1 MSCCLLVCLCV
12 SSSSVET
19 NRRCLYKL
27 VSLVSPHRWHRY
39 QHTLF
44 KGVIA
49 YMLLCGAPPFWG
61 SNDREILRRVR
72 NHKLSFP
79 PELFGGVSETSIDFV
94 AGLLERDVD
103 KRFTADQALGHEFIV
118 GRDSLATVAR
128 DAYESLGEALDDYWT
143 LATGVSKASRPGASL
158 LDSLRHFAQMDALER
173 VAVET
178 AAALM
183 APDRLLALRDD
194 FLAADTDGDGTLSY
208 DELKAALIDEAS
220 KRDPDAGSGT
230 SIAGS
235 GLRASLAG
243 MMLGTTANA
252 DDVNGIVDS
261 NELERLFSAANIDG
275 TKRISYREFAAA
287 ALSRRVEL
295 DDQSFHAAFDAIDSE
310 GLGYIS
316 KFSILAHIGVDRLG
330 GAAESDI
337 VLSGVLRLIRD
348 ADVTFSSQERALEAA
363 DTDGDGR
370 VDIAEFLDYVKHVT
384 FLCVLLFAHKQ
395 ANMPSLLVQ
404 VRLQNLTN
412 TNLTSRPAV

>member
-1 MSCCLLVCLCV
+1 
-12 SSSSVET
+12 
-19 NRRCLYKL
+19 
-27 VSLVSPHRWHRY
+27 
-39 QHTLF
+39 
-44 KGVIA
+44 
-49 YMLLCGAPPFWG
+49 MLLCGAPPFWG

-94 AGLLERDVD
+94 GGLLERDVE
-103 KRFTADQALGHEFIV
+103 KRFTADQALGHEFIT
-118 GRDSLATVAR
+118 GRDSLVTVAR

-158 LDSLRHFAQMDALER
+158 LEALRHFAQLDALER

-183 APDRLLALRDD
+183 APDQLLSLRDD

-208 DELKAALIDEAS
+208 DELKAALIDEAN
-220 KRDPDAGSGT
+220 KCDPDAPGA

-243 MMLGTTANA
+243 MMLGTTAHA
-252 DDVNGIVDS
+252 DDVNSIVDS

-337 VLSGVLRLIRD
+337 VLSRVPQLPRD

-370 VDIAEFLDYVKHVT
+370 VDIAEFLDYVKHVI
-384 FLCVLLFAHKQ
+384 FPCVSIVAYE
-395 ANMPSLLVQ
+395 
-404 VRLQNLTN
+404 
-412 TNLTSRPAV
+412 